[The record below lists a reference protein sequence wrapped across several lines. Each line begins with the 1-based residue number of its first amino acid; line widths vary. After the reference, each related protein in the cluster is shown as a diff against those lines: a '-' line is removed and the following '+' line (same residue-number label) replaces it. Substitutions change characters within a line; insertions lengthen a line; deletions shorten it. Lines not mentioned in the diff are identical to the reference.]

1 MGDLGS
7 IHELGRFPWRR
18 EGLPTPVFLPGES
31 HGQRSLAGYRLCSC
45 KESDTTEQ
53 LSTAQHKHSMD
64 FPGGASGGESACQCR
79 NWRFNP
85 WVGKIPKR
93 KTRQPTAV
101 LLPRESHGQGSLQG
115 YSPWGHTEW
124 DTTEATKQPQQLRGK
139 AQTAHNPGHYSG
151 MNFQ

>member
-1 MGDLGS
+1 MATSGKEPACQCKRHKRLRVDPWVRRIL
-7 IHELGRFPWRR
+7 WRR
-18 EGLPTPVFLPGES
+18 AWQPSPVLLPRES

-93 KTRQPTAV
+93 KTQQPTAV
-101 LLPRESHGQGSLQG
+101 LLPRESHGQGSLVG
-115 YSPWGHTEW
+115 YSPWDQRVRHYGSNLAHTGENN
-124 DTTEATKQPQQLRGK
+124 TTL
-139 AQTAHNPGHYSG
+139 
-151 MNFQ
+151 